1 MRKLSDEDVVVA
13 EAPSDIEASL
23 ETKPKGIWFERLWGT
38 SELDVKERKY
48 VRKVDLYLFS
58 YIMLGYFIKSLDQTN
73 YSNAFVSGMKEDLN
87 MYGNQRNFLTTY
99 FNIGIIIGAVPAQMI
114 QLKWIRP
121 SNLIPSCELAWSFL
135 VMAEAGA
142 KKYQT
147 LYILRFFIGFFE
159 SCSFPGYAALLG
171 SWYAQGQLGK
181 RIGLFE
187 QAGALSSMFAGYLQA
202 ALYSGLNHKGGLAG
216 WRWMFIFN
224 AIIGIPIAI
233 WGYWAIPDL
242 PHNTRAFYFT
252 EEEREYGVKRMERIG
267 RAAPRKLTWKSI
279 KRIYTSWHLWAFI
292 FPYLM
297 VANAG
302 LGPSFFNLWLKA
314 EKYSVVLIN
323 TIPTAGSAL
332 QVIFA
337 ISFGTIADLTG
348 KRKHTANVV
357 SVLTLVANIILSIWY
372 VPKGALWFAFFFS
385 FVSSSAQP
393 IIIAWGHEI
402 TQHDAELRQLL
413 VATGNIFT
421 YIFSATMPL
430 AIFPTQD
437 APHYKY
443 AYQLLCMFGVL
454 AIIGTYLLDY
464 LYKREL

>member
-1 MRKLSDEDVVVA
+1 MGKLSDEDVVVA
-13 EAPSDIEASL
+13 EAQSDIEASL
-23 ETKPKGIWFERLWGT
+23 ETKPKGSWFARAWGT
-38 SELDVKERKY
+38 SELDVIERKY

-99 FNIGIIIGAVPAQMI
+99 FNIGIIIGTVPAQMI

-121 SNLIPSCELAWSFL
+121 SILIPSCELAWSFL

-142 KKYQT
+142 KNYQT
-147 LYILRFFIGFFE
+147 LYVLRFFIGFFE

-171 SWYAQGQLGK
+171 SWYGQGQLGK

-202 ALYSGLNHKGGLAG
+202 ALYSGLNHRGGLAG

-242 PHNTRAFYFT
+242 PHNKRAFYFT
-252 EEEREYGVKRMERIG
+252 EEECEYGVKRMERIG

-314 EKYSVVLIN
+314 EKYSVVLVN
-323 TIPTAGSAL
+323 TIPTTGSAL

-348 KRKHTANVV
+348 QRKHTANVV
-357 SVLTLVANIILSIWY
+357 SVLTLVTNIILSIWY

-430 AIFPTQD
+430 AIFPAQD

-454 AIIGTYLLDY
+454 AIMGTYLLDY
-464 LYKREL
+464 LYKKEL